1 MKATNHPTPRR
12 GRLRRSLAAA
22 ASAVLALTVAAAC
35 SAADAT
41 GDTSSSDGEPV
52 RGGDLV
58 YLDAEIPI
66 SALIQ
71 EQGTWQDRALFWN
84 LTDRLIYRNAETG
97 EFEPWIAESWQVSDD
112 GLRYDFVIRDGVTY
126 SDGTPV
132 DAESVARNL
141 TRQVYGD
148 EAKGL
153 AKNYAFPDEAEI
165 TADAATRTV
174 TVRLTQPWAP
184 LLGALT
190 GWAAGLVADSVFEL
204 TREEQSDYTNLVGS
218 GPFTVES
225 VEYGK
230 AYVLTRREGYA
241 WAPQSS
247 PNQGEAYLDTVTITP
262 VQEDSVRLGTL
273 RSGQA
278 HLLRYV
284 QPSEEQALA
293 DDGYTVVARSGVGL
307 ANQWPLRQ
315 NVWPGDDP
323 NVRKALQIGI
333 DREQIIEDL
342 YTENW
347 SAATSVLSPGTL
359 GYADL
364 SEEFAYDPDRAGQ
377 LLDEAG
383 FTERDADGYRVRD
396 GRLLSLKT
404 YVDVFDSTA
413 KALFQHVQAQFKDL
427 GVELVIDETDYSSY
441 GQTVNADPA
450 VNFTRTGWPHPD
462 PAHGLWNGY
471 SAARADSL
479 KLQGADPQLDALL
492 EAGLHAPGTD
502 AETAALGETQRY
514 LLENALT
521 IPIINDTQVY
531 VGAPGLQGFTLSDG
545 GLPEYQRAWLEQ
557 G

>member
-1 MKATNHPTPRR
+1 MTTTHAPIHRR
-12 GRLRRSLAAA
+12 RRLAAA
-22 ASAVLALTVAAAC
+22 ASTVLLLVTAAC
-35 SAADAT
+35 SSGAADD
-41 GDTSSSDGEPV
+41 DTEDAAASGEPV
-52 RGGDLV
+52 RGGELV

-84 LTDRLIYRNAETG
+84 LTDRLVYRNAETG
-97 EFEPWIAESWQVSDD
+97 EFEPWIAQSWEVSDD
-112 GLRYDFVIRDGVTY
+112 GLRYDFVIRDGVSY

-132 DAESVARNL
+132 DAQSVARNL

-153 AKNYAFPDEAEI
+153 AKNYAFPDDAQI
-165 TADAATRTV
+165 TADPATRTV
-174 TVRLTQPWAP
+174 TVVLTQPWAP

-218 GPFTVES
+218 GPFTVQS

-230 AYVLTRREGYA
+230 SYVLTRRDGYA
-241 WAPQSS
+241 WAPESS
-247 PNQGEAYLDTVTITP
+247 PNQGEAYLDTVAITP

-284 QPSEEQALA
+284 QPSEERALA
-293 DDGYTVVARSGVGL
+293 DDGYTIVARSGVGL

-323 NVRKALQIGI
+323 DVRKALQLAV

-347 SAATSVLSPGTL
+347 SAATSVLAPGTA
-359 GYADL
+359 GYTDL
-364 SEEFAYDPDRAGQ
+364 SAEIGYDPERAAT

-383 FTERDADGYRVRD
+383 FAERDADGYRVRD
-396 GRLLSLKT
+396 GRRLSLKT
-404 YVDVFDSTA
+404 YVDVFDNTA
-413 KALFQHVQAQFKDL
+413 KALFQHIQAQFKDL
-427 GVELVIDETDYSSY
+427 GVEVVIDETDYSSY

-462 PAHGLWNGY
+462 PAHGLWNVY
-471 SAARADSL
+471 SSGRADSL
-479 KLQGADPQLDALL
+479 KLEGADPQLDALL
-492 EAGLHAPGTD
+492 DAGLHAPGAD
-502 AETAALGETQRY
+502 AESAALAETQRY

-521 IPIINDTQVY
+521 IPILNDTQVY
-531 VGAPGLQGFTLSDG
+531 AGAPDLHGFTLSDG
-545 GLPEYQRAWLEQ
+545 GLPEYQRAWLDA